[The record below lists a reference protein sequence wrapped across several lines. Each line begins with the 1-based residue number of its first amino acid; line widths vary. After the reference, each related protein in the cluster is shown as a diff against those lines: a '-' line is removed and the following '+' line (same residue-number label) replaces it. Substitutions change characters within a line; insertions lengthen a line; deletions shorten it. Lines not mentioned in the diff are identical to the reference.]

1 VTVASHVGVQD
12 GRLTVWPAT
21 LKDQA
26 LAFYRG
32 SRAVDAV
39 RAAAAAGW
47 LAEPRPQLG
56 FFRASRAQ
64 RLYLRFRVDALTY
77 ARRLT
82 EGDVERVGG
91 WPVEALRLDLLPW
104 LVSRGYASADDE
116 AGLDRFEPLAGA
128 RGGAHLRMAM
138 RFSHPC
144 DPDDPAEVRRLTDAV
159 FDLLGE
165 RPLPTTAPL
174 TRV

>member
-1 VTVASHVGVQD
+1 VSVASHVGVQD

-39 RAAAAAGW
+39 ADASAAGW
-47 LAEPRPQLG
+47 RVEARPHLG
-56 FFRASRAQ
+56 FFRASLGQ
-64 RLYLRFRVDALTY
+64 RLYLSFSVDALTY
-77 ARRLT
+77 ARQLT

-91 WPVEALRLDLLPW
+91 WPVEALRSDLLPW
-104 LVSRGYASADDE
+104 LVERGYASPGDE
-116 AGLDRFEPLAGA
+116 AGLDGFARLAGA

-144 DPDDPAEVRRLTDAV
+144 EPDDRNEVQRLTDEV
-159 FDLLGE
+159 RDLLGDNG
-165 RPLPTTAPL
+165 
-174 TRV
+174 